1 MSEVPRKSPQLWK
14 ILCLSSSLILSIVL
28 YSSLSFAVTN
38 RFVGPNGVDGSGQD
52 GSESHP
58 WKTIKYA
65 LTRVPNDCVLTVHG
79 SGDPSNPYVLME
91 TTTTNITKSDLVIV
105 APGRDVCL
113 DGSNTPAD
121 ESVVYL
127 TGSNNTLDGF
137 EIRNAKKYG
146 VDMGSSSNA
155 TLRNCKIHHSPNN
168 GLFCWNTIGATIQN
182 NEIFDN
188 GFNYNPVTHGVYIAR
203 GCSNVVFEQNVVH
216 NNFEI
221 GLHCNGNSDAI
232 NTGIIIRNNVFYD
245 NDAASCD
252 IMNTHDSWFYNNI
265 AYNNN
270 QADASPAVLTLT
282 SNADG
287 ATGSFRNVVCNN
299 TIVSNQKARGIWLV
313 GVPTEAVGSE
323 DCIIFNNICITTSA
337 SSAIDDD
344 GLRNQIG
351 NNITQTWST
360 SALNNLFENYAAGD
374 YRIRDGSAAENA
386 GVTTFGGKAA
396 PTQDITGAA
405 RVSPFDL
412 GAYEITGGAPSF
424 SIALLPMT
432 GGTVSKNPNKATYSQ
447 GEVVTLTAVPNAGW
461 TFTSWTGD
469 LSGTANPTT
478 VTMNANKS
486 VGANFAQVPQGYTLT
501 VLATT
506 GGTITRSPNKSTY
519 TPGEQVIL
527 SAAANAGWRFTG
539 WTGDLSG
546 TANPGTLTMN
556 SNKTVGGNF
565 ALGDEAPPLPPA
577 LTDLSEITPGCA
589 TATWTPNS
597 EPDLSGYRLYFGLES
612 VEQGSAT
619 QYSDSINVVNG
630 TSKEVCGLDPGSY
643 YFAVRA
649 YDTLGQLS
657 AFSAE
662 RRLDVRGPDLTS
674 PGILVG
680 SPPDGA
686 LAVDPRNTT
695 IFFVVSDGHSGVDSN
710 SVDVLIAGQHPTSMS
725 FQGDPSSFAV
735 LCQPTGPL
743 PSNSTVTVRVAAA
756 DRAQPA
762 NQATLSWSF
771 ATQSTPPT
779 IPTGLSAQG
788 ASDGCASLT
797 WDPNPEP
804 DVSGYTIYYGT
815 SSVAL
820 GQATQYDDSMTVGAV
835 TARNICGLTDGI
847 YYFALR
853 AKNTSGLV
861 SACSAEASASVTDIS
876 LQGPIPPQ
884 QVQAQETTPGCVRVS
899 WQPNPE
905 PNIGGYVIYYGSQ
918 SVAQG
923 DLTAYPDSINVGT
936 STARDICGFSRG
948 IHFFALRAYSTS
960 GLYSDYSAEKP
971 VDVVGPDVDPPTV
984 LIASPADGASG
995 VSQDAE
1001 VDFVLSDAQSG
1012 VDTSSVVVRIGGS
1025 APSRMTFIGD
1035 SSRYAVVCRPAG
1047 ELPPNVI
1054 VTVSVSAADLAA
1066 PSNASSK
1073 NWSFRTAS
1081 SRPSAPTGLSAV
1093 GNNSGCAAL
1102 TWDPNPE
1109 SDLEGYV
1116 VYFGTASVQGGQAS
1130 AYTDSMSV
1138 GVVTSHT
1145 VCGLLDGTYYFAIR
1159 ARNVVGLLS
1168 PRSAEASAVVANI
1181 DSQGPLPPQQVHLN
1195 EISPGCVNV
1204 TWQPNSEPDVAG
1216 YIVYRRPYSSVI
1228 GGPSTYSDSVDVGN
1242 VTSKQIC
1249 SLLQGMYYFAVRAYD
1264 TSGLHGGLSTEKWID
1279 VVGRDV
1285 MGPKVL
1291 VGGPTNGAIEVRPTS
1306 HVFFV
1311 VSDAQAGVDSSS
1323 LYVSINGQPP
1333 VMMSVSGDPWAYAVV
1348 CDPVR
1353 DLPLNTRVTVQVT
1366 VADLSTPPNLTRVT
1380 WNFTTTS
1387 GRPSAPSG
1395 LTAQGDDMGCLTL
1408 AWIANPE
1415 VEVTGYRIYY
1425 GTKSVA
1431 LGDAAAYD
1439 DSLTVGMI
1447 TGRTICGLDEGNY
1460 YVSLRA
1466 RNEDGLLSSPSIEV
1480 SGQVTNGAAQPP
1492 LPPQNVQGIET
1503 YPGCVKVSWQR
1514 NTEPDIAG
1522 YVVYHGTR
1530 SVQNGTASSYD
1541 ESVNAG
1547 NNSFSQICGF
1557 AKGTHYVA
1565 VRAYDNTGAFS
1576 GFSSEREVTVLG
1588 VDVRAPQ
1595 IIVASPRDGAAD
1607 IALNASILFVVADG
1621 QTGVDRASID
1631 VRINGAAPRT
1641 VTINGDS
1648 TSFAVVC
1655 EPEGDLP
1662 QNSTVTVSVSTAD
1675 LAESPNSASA
1685 SWSFST
1691 GTSSDASPPV
1701 LVAQDPAPGAK
1712 NVDPAATIRV
1722 RFSDASGISV
1732 PSIEFMVN
1740 GSVVT
1745 DTTLTFHD
1753 DGGLTVQYDNEA
1765 GFDPGSTVDV
1775 RVAVSDLASNSTVQQ
1790 FSFEVRRAATQS
1802 NNSLAKIVPDGYW
1815 AHDVSR
1821 PMEVR
1826 NLPRGWTVKI
1836 FDTAGYEV
1844 RNFKNS
1850 QSDGIDWVWNF
1861 ENDHGRRVAKSLYLI
1876 RVIDEAG
1883 SVRSSGRFVVQ
1894 TDS

>member
-1 MSEVPRKSPQLWK
+1 
-14 ILCLSSSLILSIVL
+14 
-28 YSSLSFAVTN
+28 
-38 RFVGPNGVDGSGQD
+38 
-52 GSESHP
+52 
-58 WKTIKYA
+58 
-65 LTRVPNDCVLTVHG
+65 
-79 SGDPSNPYVLME
+79 
-91 TTTTNITKSDLVIV
+91 
-105 APGRDVCL
+105 
-113 DGSNTPAD
+113 
-121 ESVVYL
+121 
-127 TGSNNTLDGF
+127 
-137 EIRNAKKYG
+137 
-146 VDMGSSSNA
+146 MGSCTNA
-155 TLRNCKIHHSPNN
+155 TLRNCRIHHSRNN
-168 GLFCWNTIGATIQN
+168 GLFCWYATNSSITN
-182 NEIFDN
+182 NEIYDN
-188 GFNYNPVTHGVYIAR
+188 GYDYNPVTHGVYIAR
-203 GCSNVVFEQNVVH
+203 GCSNILFDHNSVH
-216 NNFEI
+216 DNFELGI
-221 GLHCNGNSDAI
+221 HCNGNSDEV
-232 NTGIIIRNNVFYD
+232 NTGITLSNNVIYR
-245 NDAASCD
+245 NGGAAGGL
-252 IMNTHDSWFYNNI
+252 MNTHDSWFFNNVVFDNNYNNL
-265 AYNNN
+265 
-270 QADASPAVLTLT
+270 SPAAFGLT
-282 SNADG
+282 SNAEG
-287 ATGSFRNVVCNN
+287 ATGSFRNVVANN
-299 TIVSNQKARGIWLV
+299 TIVSQQRSKALWLV

-323 DCIIFNNICITTSA
+323 DCVIFNNICISTSA
-337 SSAIDDD
+337 SSAIEDD
-344 GLRNQIG
+344 GLRNQIA
-351 NNITQTWST
+351 NNITLTWSA
-360 SALNNLFENYAAGD
+360 SALNGLFENYTAGD

-396 PTQDITGAA
+396 PTTDITGAA
-405 RVSPFDL
+405 RISPFDL
-412 GAYEITGGAPSF
+412 GAYEITGGAPSY

-447 GEVVTLTAVPNAGW
+447 GEVVTLTAVSNAGW
-461 TFTSWTGD
+461 TFASWTGD

-478 VTMNANKS
+478 ITMNANKS
-486 VGANFAQVPQGYTLT
+486 VGATFTQVPQGYTLT

-506 GGTITRSPNKSTY
+506 GGTITKSPNKSTY
-519 TPGEQVIL
+519 ASGEQVIL
-527 SAAANAGWRFTG
+527 TASANAGWRFTG

-546 TANPGTLTMN
+546 TTNPATLTMS

-589 TATWTPNS
+589 TASWTPNS
-597 EPDLSGYRLYFGLES
+597 EPDLSGYRLYFGVES

-619 QYSDSINVVNG
+619 QYSDSVNVVSA

-657 AFSAE
+657 AFSGE

-674 PGILVG
+674 PLILVG
-680 SPPDGA
+680 SPADGA

-710 SVDVLIAGQHPTSMS
+710 SVDVLIAGQHPALMS
-725 FQGDPSSFAV
+725 FSGDPSSFAV
-735 LCQPTGPL
+735 LCEPAGPL
-743 PSNSTVTVRVAAA
+743 PSNSTVTVQVTAA

-779 IPTGLSAQG
+779 IPTGLSAHG
-788 ASDGCASLT
+788 GNDGCASVT

-815 SSVAL
+815 LSVAL
-820 GQATQYDDSMTVGAV
+820 GQATQYDDSMTVG
-835 TARNICGLTDGI
+835 TITTRNICGLTDGI

-861 SACSAEASASVTDIS
+861 SAISAEASASVTDIS
-876 LQGPIPPQ
+876 LHGPIPPQ
-884 QVQAQETTPGCVRVS
+884 QVLARETTPGCVSVS
-899 WQPNPE
+899 WQANPE
-905 PNIGGYVIYYGSQ
+905 PNIGGYVVYYGSQ

-923 DLTAYPDSINVGT
+923 DVAAYPDSINVGN
-936 STARDICGFSRG
+936 STTREICGYSPG
-948 IHFFALRAYSTS
+948 LHFFAVRAYSTT

-971 VDVVGPDVDPPTV
+971 VDVVGPDLDPPST

-1001 VDFVLSDAQSG
+1001 VYFVLSDQQSG
-1012 VDTSSVVVRIGGS
+1012 VDSTRVVVRIGGS
-1025 APSRMTFIGD
+1025 APSRTIFIGD
-1035 SSRYAVVCRPAG
+1035 PSQYAVSCRPAG
-1047 ELPPNVI
+1047 QLPPNSV
-1054 VTVSVSAADLAA
+1054 VTVSVTASDLAT
-1066 PSNASSK
+1066 PSNASTK
-1073 NWSFRTAS
+1073 TWAFRTAS
-1081 SRPSAPTGLSAV
+1081 NRPSTPTGLSAA

-1102 TWDPNPE
+1102 AWDPNPE

-1138 GVVTSHT
+1138 GMVTSHT
-1145 VCGLLDGTYYFAIR
+1145 ICGLLDGTYYFAIR
-1159 ARNVVGLLS
+1159 ARNIVGLLS

-1181 DSQGPLPPQQVHLN
+1181 DIQGPMPPQQVHLN
-1195 EISPGCVNV
+1195 EVSPGCVDV
-1204 TWQPNSEPDVAG
+1204 TWQPNPEPDIAG

-1228 GGPSTYSDSVDVGN
+1228 GGPSTYSDSLDVGN
-1242 VTSKQIC
+1242 VSSTRVC

-1264 TSGLHGGLSTEKWID
+1264 TSGIHGGLSTEKWID

-1311 VSDAQAGVDSSS
+1311 VSDAQTGVDSSS
-1323 LYVSINGQPP
+1323 LYVSVNGQPP
-1333 VMMSVSGDPWAYAVV
+1333 VTMAISGDPWAYAVV
-1348 CDPVR
+1348 CDPVH

-1380 WNFTTTS
+1380 WNFTTTT
-1387 GRPSAPSG
+1387 GRPSAPTG

-1415 VEVTGYRIYY
+1415 AEVTGYRIYY

-1439 DSLTVGMI
+1439 DSLTVGLI
-1447 TGRTICGLDEGNY
+1447 TGRTICGLEEGNY
-1460 YVSLRA
+1460 FVSLRA
-1466 RNEDGLLSSPSIEV
+1466 RNEDNLLSSPSIEV

-1541 ESVNAG
+1541 ESVNVG
-1547 NNSFSQICGF
+1547 NSSFSQICGF

-1588 VDVRAPQ
+1588 VDVRAPV
-1595 IIVASPRDGAAD
+1595 IIVASPRDGATD

-1621 QTGVDRASID
+1621 QTGVDRASVD
-1631 VRINGAAPRT
+1631 VKINGAAPHAM
-1641 VTINGDS
+1641 TINGDS
-1648 TSFAVVC
+1648 TSFAVIC

-1662 QNSTVTVSVSTAD
+1662 QNSTVTVEVSAAD
-1675 LAESPNSASA
+1675 LAETPNGVTA

-1691 GTSSDASPPV
+1691 GSTNDANPPV

-1722 RFSDASGISV
+1722 RFSDASGISI
-1732 PSIEFMVN
+1732 PSIEFLVN
-1740 GSVVT
+1740 GNAVT

-1753 DGGLTVQYDNEA
+1753 DGGLTIQYDNES
-1765 GFDPGSTVDV
+1765 GFDPGSTVNV
-1775 RVAVSDLASNSTVQQ
+1775 SVTVSDLASNSVVQE
-1790 FSFEVRRAATQS
+1790 FSFEVRHAATQS

-1815 AHDVSR
+1815 AHDVNR
-1821 PMEVR
+1821 PLEVR

-1850 QSDGIDWVWNF
+1850 ESDGLDWIWDF

-1894 TDS
+1894 SDS